1 MAAVCPDHHDL
12 VHHLQ
17 RSLFL
22 LFCQLFTLTKGAVV
36 WFYLHHWG
44 FQILTGLSVVSM
56 YRVRHLECNLSPLD
70 CKEIKPVNP

>member
-44 FQILTGLSVVSM
+44 FQILTGLCVVSM